1 MAPDAAPSRASS
13 GPSRGTSGGVP
24 GPSRSSR
31 SAPSSAGG
39 TRSRSERHVGFV
51 HCGAAGEG
59 WAADDRVLDVLDA
72 RGTLEALFGDIGAV
86 DWSLGEPLG
95 DPFHPG
101 RSARILLGN
110 EPAGVLGELHPRIA
124 ESLEIDGRVA
134 VAEIRLDALRS
145 AAARPFRLVE
155 APRFPPVR
163 RDLAFVVPDH
173 VPAGALQ
180 AIVDAAGGRSW
191 TDPRCSTSSEVGR
204 SRKATR
210 AWPSRSSSG
219 RRTARS
225 RTRRSNPHWL
235 PSSTV
240 RARSSGPSSGP
251 EQRDTRRRR
260 SHYTRAPCVT
270 T

>member
-1 MAPDAAPSRASS
+1 M
-13 GPSRGTSGGVP
+13 
-24 GPSRSSR
+24 
-31 SAPSSAGG
+31 
-39 TRSRSERHVGFV
+39 GFV

-86 DWSLGEPLG
+86 DWSLGDPLG

-110 EPAGVLGELHPRIA
+110 ERAGVLGELHPRIA

-180 AIVDAAGGRSW
+180 AIVDTAGGTLLDRSTLFDVFRGGTIPEGHTSLAFALEFRAPDRTL
-191 TDPRCSTSSEVGR
+191 TDEEVEPALVAIVDR
-204 SRKATR
+204 SRAELG
-210 AWPSRSSSG
+210 AEL
-219 RRTARS
+219 RT
-225 RTRRSNPHWL
+225 
-235 PSSTV
+235 
-240 RARSSGPSSGP
+240 
-251 EQRDTRRRR
+251 
-260 SHYTRAPCVT
+260 
-270 T
+270 